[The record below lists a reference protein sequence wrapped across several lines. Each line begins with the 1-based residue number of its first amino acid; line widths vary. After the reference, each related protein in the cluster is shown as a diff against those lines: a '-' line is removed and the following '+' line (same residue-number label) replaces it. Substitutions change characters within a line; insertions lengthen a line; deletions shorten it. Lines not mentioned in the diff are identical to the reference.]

1 MTGGTNSFA
10 QEFIVEAHA
19 DGDPSSSSPI
29 ITTWSAETRR
39 IAQLHPQLSGTLTS
53 LRCETKYLK
62 SSVSTFHPCMAAEG
76 GGALTAHGM
85 SFDTGGE
92 SWSRRVDNVNAER
105 GSSGEGER
113 KSKEHEPRAEDLDN
127 ALFRSL
133 RPGPRSSKTPFG
145 PLKTQARVRVTHPP
159 LVCGQATGN
168 AARGEADTA
177 AGF

>member
-1 MTGGTNSFA
+1 
-10 QEFIVEAHA
+10 
-19 DGDPSSSSPI
+19 
-29 ITTWSAETRR
+29 
-39 IAQLHPQLSGTLTS
+39 
-53 LRCETKYLK
+53 
-62 SSVSTFHPCMAAEG
+62 MAAEG
-76 GGALTAHGM
+76 GGTLFLDGVP
-85 SFDTGGE
+85 FDTGGE
-92 SWSRRVDNVNAER
+92 SWSRVDNVNADC

-113 KSKEHEPRAEDLDN
+113 RNKEHGPRAEDLDN

-133 RPGPRSSKTPFG
+133 RPSPRSSSKTPFG